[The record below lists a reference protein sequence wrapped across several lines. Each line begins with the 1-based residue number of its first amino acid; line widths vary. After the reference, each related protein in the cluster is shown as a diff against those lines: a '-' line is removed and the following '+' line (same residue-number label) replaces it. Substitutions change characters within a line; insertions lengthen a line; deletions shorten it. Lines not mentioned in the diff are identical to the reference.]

1 MPNHVVQQGEHATSI
16 ARKYK
21 FITFKT
27 IWDDPGNADLKKKRK
42 NPNVL
47 APGDVLV
54 IPERQDKKASIATTK
69 LHHFTVKVQPLHL
82 KIVVKDWMEQPVANA
97 DYSLEVAGS
106 TDKKKTSPTGLIE
119 KDLSAKVDA
128 QLGKL
133 AVAGDTFDIKVG
145 HLDPEDKESGQI
157 ARLNNL
163 GYDAGPIEKPDTERF
178 RSAVEEF
185 QCDHKVM
192 KPPTGVCDAK
202 TQGKLV
208 EVHGS

>member
-21 FITFKT
+21 FISFKT
-27 IWDDPGNADLKKKRK
+27 IWDDAGNADLRKKRK

-47 APGDVLV
+47 LPGDVV
-54 IPERQDKKASIATTK
+54 FIPDRQEKKVTLATTK
-69 LHHFTVKVQPLHL
+69 LHHFTVKVQPLKL
-82 KIVVKDWMEQPVANA
+82 RIVVKDWMEQPVKNS
-97 DYSLEVAGS
+97 DYTLQVAGS
-106 TDKKKTSPTGLIE
+106 TDKKKTSETGLIE
-119 KDLSAKVDA
+119 KDLSANVDA

-133 AVAGDTFDIKVG
+133 TVADDTVDVKVG
-145 HLDPEDKESGQI
+145 HLDPEDTQSGQV

-163 GYDAGPIEKPDTERF
+163 GYDAGAIEKLDQERL

-192 KPPTGVCDAK
+192 KPPTGVCDTK
-202 TQGKLV
+202 TQAKLV
-208 EVHGS
+208 EVHGC